1 MGLRRVFDEAGGG
14 HPLQTITERFDAAG
28 RGERCGGGER
38 VGWFWAGS
46 GAVVS
51 DRAAGGDSRAVR
63 VVGSRSRFV
72 TDLVTGE

>member
-14 HPLQTITERFDAAG
+14 HPLQTITERSDAAG
-28 RGERCGGGER
+28 RGGRCGGGER
-38 VGWFWAGS
+38 LGWFWAGS